1 MGAVPK
7 HKVSKRRQGFRA
19 AHQYIDVPPLTTCPT
34 CGQKHRTHYV
44 CRHCGHYRGRLVL
57 DVNRQRRQRRPE
69 A

>member
-19 AHQYIDVPPLTTCPT
+19 AHQYIEVPPLTTCRT

-44 CRHCGHYRGRLVL
+44 CPHCGHYRGRLVL
-57 DVNRQRRQRRPE
+57 DVQKKKRQRRPE